1 MTIDTH
7 DSEPVEVTR
16 LRISS
21 ISEFEEMIQQ
31 EYDTNL
37 DDLLITA
44 SGRSPAVVSRIMDW
58 VSDNENTEIYGNF
71 TVSSETGIAKS
82 LDIKD
87 IFIRG
92 DLDMC
97 TILDFISDFEGLHDL
112 RVEDYDMDKGN
123 AELRIHFD

>member
-7 DSEPVEVTR
+7 DPEPVEVTR

>member
-7 DSEPVEVTR
+7 DPESVEVTR

-21 ISEFEEMIQQ
+21 ISEFNEMIQQ

-37 DDLLITA
+37 DDLRITA

-92 DLDMC
+92 DLDMS